1 MRKVPFDI
9 GTVHFTGIGGIGMSG
24 IAEVMHNLGYKVQGS
39 DISENAN
46 VKRLKAMGIEV
57 STKQKGENVEN
68 ANVIVVS
75 TAIKKD
81 NPEVIAAR
89 EKMIPVVPRSE
100 MLAELMRLKWCVS
113 IAGTHGKTTTTSMMA
128 MVLDAS
134 GFDPTVIN
142 GGIINAYGTNAR
154 IGAGDWMVV
163 EADESDGTFVRLP
176 ATVAIVTNID
186 PEHLDYWGTFG
197 RLKEAF
203 ATFVEGIP
211 FYGVAVLCI
220 DHPEVQALIPEV
232 SDRKIITYGFLPE
245 ADVRIVNES
254 AEGGTMKF
262 DIITSDRLR
271 GGTRT
276 IEGLVLNMPGRH
288 NVQNAAAAIAAGLEM
303 GVAEDALRQ
312 AFKTFSGVKRRFT
325 KTGIHKGITVIDD
338 YAHHPVEISAVLKA
352 GREIVEGRIIA
363 VVQPHRYTR
372 LSSLFEEFCLAFG
385 DADEVVVA
393 PVYEAGEKPIKGI
406 THKTFAESLRGH
418 GHRHVHTIET
428 EEDLGPLI
436 LKNAVEGDLVICLGA
451 GSITAWANRLPKTLA
466 NLDKSGGGV

>member
-9 GTVHFTGIGGIGMSG
+9 GVVHFTGIGGIGMSG
-24 IAEVMHNLGYKVQGS
+24 IAEVMYNLGYKVQGS

-46 VKRLKAMGIEV
+46 VIRLKALGIKV
-57 STKQKGENVEN
+57 STTQKAENVEG
-68 ANVIVVS
+68 ADVIVVS
-75 TAIKKD
+75 NAIKKD
-81 NPEVIAAR
+81 NPEVVAAR

-113 IAGTHGKTTTTSMMA
+113 VAGTHGKTTTTSMVA
-128 MVLDAS
+128 TVLDAA

-154 IGAGDWMVV
+154 IGTGEWMVV

-186 PEHLDYWGTFG
+186 PEHLDYWGSFEA
-197 RLKEAF
+197 LKEAF
-203 ATFVEGIP
+203 VTFVERVP
-211 FYGVAVLCI
+211 FYGVAVLCN

-232 SDRKIITYGFLPE
+232 SDRKIITYGFSPQ
-245 ADVRIVNES
+245 ADVRIVN
-254 AEGGTMKF
+254 AEAEDGTVKF
-262 DIITSDRLR
+262 DIMTSNRLR
-271 GGTRT
+271 SGEQTL
-276 IEGLVLNMPGRH
+276 EGLVLNMPGRH

-303 GVAEDALRQ
+303 GVKEEALRQ

-325 KTGIHKGITVIDD
+325 KTGVHRGITVIDD

-352 GREIVEGRIIA
+352 GREIAGRRIIA

-372 LSSLFEEFCLAFG
+372 LSNLFEEFCSAFN

-393 PVYEAGEKPIKGI
+393 PVYEAGEAPIKGI
-406 THKTFAESLRGH
+406 THKSFAEALRSH
-418 GHRHVHTIET
+418 GHRHVHTIEG
-428 EEDLGPLI
+428 EEDLGPVI
-436 LKNAVEGDLVICLGA
+436 LKSAREGDLVICLGA
-451 GSITAWANRLPKTLA
+451 GTITAWANRLPKTLGT
-466 NLDKSGGGV
+466 LDPMGGSV